1 MPARPYT
8 TSTSGRRTS
17 RWLTRRRWATR
28 GWVWITRPIRR
39 PTPSRSRQGR
49 RTSSPSRSTSRGP
62 CCSPATNPATTTV
75 GWSAPSA
82 CRRAPLLARS
92 VAPILRAPGG
102 AMTPAPPKPTG
113 ATRGGLSARQV
124 DGGIPPQG
132 ILQTGKAHRDRG
144 GGSMAG
150 YSMNK
155 KDLQDR
161 LRRIEGQL
169 RGIQRMVDQDQYCI
183 DILTQLNS
191 ASAALK
197 AVGMGLLDEHV
208 RHCVKD
214 SIDQGN
220 SDEKVEE
227 LLAAVARFS
236 GK

>member
-1 MPARPYT
+1 
-8 TSTSGRRTS
+8 
-17 RWLTRRRWATR
+17 
-28 GWVWITRPIRR
+28 
-39 PTPSRSRQGR
+39 
-49 RTSSPSRSTSRGP
+49 
-62 CCSPATNPATTTV
+62 
-75 GWSAPSA
+75 
-82 CRRAPLLARS
+82 
-92 VAPILRAPGG
+92 
-102 AMTPAPPKPTG
+102 
-113 ATRGGLSARQV
+113 
-124 DGGIPPQG
+124 
-132 ILQTGKAHRDRG
+132 
-144 GGSMAG
+144 MAG

-161 LRRIEGQL
+161 LRRIEGQI

-191 ASAALK
+191 ATAALR

>member
-1 MPARPYT
+1 
-8 TSTSGRRTS
+8 
-17 RWLTRRRWATR
+17 
-28 GWVWITRPIRR
+28 
-39 PTPSRSRQGR
+39 
-49 RTSSPSRSTSRGP
+49 
-62 CCSPATNPATTTV
+62 
-75 GWSAPSA
+75 
-82 CRRAPLLARS
+82 
-92 VAPILRAPGG
+92 
-102 AMTPAPPKPTG
+102 
-113 ATRGGLSARQV
+113 
-124 DGGIPPQG
+124 
-132 ILQTGKAHRDRG
+132 
-144 GGSMAG
+144 MAG

-161 LRRIEGQL
+161 LRRIEGQI